1 MRVTFDMPKQ
11 GSGFSGFL
19 MHATH
24 ASIHPDQVA
33 EACYG
38 YGVAITNTGLTVR
51 RMNYGHSMDAT
62 KIKIDGWKE
71 LAAATL
77 TLRVQDNALSIFVD
91 DAQEPVAVIR
101 DAAPFTHGMCGLFST
116 GKELRVTE
124 LSVKPLQ

>member
-1 MRVTFDMPKQ
+1 MPKQ

-24 ASIHPDQVA
+24 PSIHQDQVA

-38 YGVAITNTGLTVR
+38 YGVAITNTGLTIR
-51 RMNYGHSMDAT
+51 RMNYGHAMDAT
-62 KIKIDGWKE
+62 KVKIDGWKN
-71 LAAATL
+71 LPAATL
-77 TLRVQDNALSIFVD
+77 TLRMENNVLSIFVGE
-91 DAQEPVAVIR
+91 AQEPVAVIH
-101 DAAPFTHGMCGLFST
+101 DSAPFTHGMCGLFST